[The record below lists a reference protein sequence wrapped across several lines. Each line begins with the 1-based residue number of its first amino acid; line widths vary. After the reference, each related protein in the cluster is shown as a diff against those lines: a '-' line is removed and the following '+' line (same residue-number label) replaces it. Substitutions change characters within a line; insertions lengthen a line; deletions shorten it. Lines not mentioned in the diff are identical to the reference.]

1 MLNEFFF
8 QIDIT
13 IEQVK
18 YANNIVDYSIKNQK
32 KKKK

>member
-18 YANNIVDYSIKNQK
+18 YANKIVDYSIKNHPPYK
-32 KKKK
+32 K